1 MRKLSYYETKTLQ
14 RAKGILSC
22 CGIKYAGRAWKIDD
36 SSSMLNIL
44 LGKGTSQE
52 AIQEALKRMEFAF
65 RRVKC
70 YNEETEWSVDGR
82 MEKFPTITIQ
92 FEEARHA
99 RG

>member
-22 CGIKYAGRAWKIDD
+22 CGIKYAGRAWDVQGD
-36 SSSMLNIL
+36 TTVLSIL
-44 LGKGTSQE
+44 LGKETTQE
-52 AIQEALKRMEFAF
+52 AILEALKRMGFAF

-82 MEKFPTITIQ
+82 MEKFPTITVQ
-92 FEEARHA
+92 FKEARHA